1 MDETWYST
9 KRHPDFFDAKG
20 VIESIFDDFEIKT
33 LESSEPFLIP
43 GRQAGIYFDEMKIGF
58 MGEVLPGVRERYDIK
73 APCVVFELDLSWW
86 QDRKMRVKEFRQIPK
101 LLAVDR
107 DIAIVVEKKIL
118 VADIVKTIRKMSE
131 LISSVRVF
139 DVYEGKNI
147 PAGKRSIAF
156 RITIQPD
163 ERNLT
168 DEEINNIISSIAG
181 MLKKEYNA
189 ELRGNV

>member
-1 MDETWYST
+1 
-9 KRHPDFFDAKG
+9 
-20 VIESIFDDFEIKT
+20 
-33 LESSEPFLIP
+33 
-43 GRQAGIYFDEMKIGF
+43 
-58 MGEVLPGVRERYDIK
+58 
-73 APCVVFELDLSWW
+73 
-86 QDRKMRVKEFRQIPK
+86 MRVKEFRQIPK